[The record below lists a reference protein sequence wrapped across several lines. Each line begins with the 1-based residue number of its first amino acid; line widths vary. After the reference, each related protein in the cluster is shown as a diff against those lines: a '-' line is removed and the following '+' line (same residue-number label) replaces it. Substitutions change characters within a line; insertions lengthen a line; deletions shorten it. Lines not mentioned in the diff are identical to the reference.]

1 MSETPL
7 DRVFGRYPVP
17 IVGREPTLPSGRR
30 RNPAGYACA
39 ARKLLREFN
48 GRLSMTIAK
57 TMAGVLVLAASA
69 VASAVAV
76 AEQGTPT
83 YSIVSRIAGSGK
95 SWDYAVVDEKSSR
108 FYVAQQGVTA
118 VDLNTGK
125 ITTGLVTAKMTH
137 GLAVLGDG
145 TVAVD
150 DAASKT
156 ITVFNGADGKILS
169 TIPTAEFNPVNGVHA
184 LDAMILEPTSG
195 LLVAINGVSGLMLL
209 VDIKQARVVGTISIG
224 GHPEFAAANEKGT
237 VYVNE
242 ESGKIS
248 QIVAVDISSR
258 KVVQKIPVS
267 GCEGPTGLAYDQRDD
282 LLISVCGD
290 NGVTK
295 FIHAKTGREAAS
307 INVGKGADAVMF
319 DPQRHFAFIASAEDG
334 TLSVLAVRSAADIA
348 VVQTLATQK
357 GTRLGAVDS
366 SSGRVYLPAAK
377 FGPPVA
383 PSPYPSVVPGTFEI
397 MVVAPN

>member
-1 MSETPL
+1 MLEMPL
-7 DRVFGRYPVP
+7 DRVSGPCPVL
-17 IVGREPTLPSGRR
+17 IVGRGTDIAYWAQVQVRR
-30 RNPAGYACA
+30 LCLGCGQI
-39 ARKLLREFN
+39 LQEFS
-48 GRLSMTIAK
+48 GRLSMSIVR
-57 TMAGVLVLAASA
+57 TMAGVLVTAASA
-69 VASAVAV
+69 IASTVAV
-76 AEQGTPT
+76 AEQGSPT

-118 VDLNTGK
+118 LDLNTGK

-156 ITVFNGADGKILS
+156 ITVFNGADGKIVS

-209 VDIKQARVVGTISIG
+209 VDIKQATVVGTISIG
-224 GHPEFAAANEKGT
+224 GHPEFAAANGKGT

-242 ESGKIS
+242 ESGKTS

-258 KVVQKIPVS
+258 KMVQKIPLS
-267 GCEGPTGLAYDQRDD
+267 GCEGPTGLAYDQGAD

-295 FIHAKTGREAAS
+295 FIHAKSGREAAS
-307 INVGKGADAVMF
+307 LNVGKGADAVMF
-319 DPQRHFAFIASAEDG
+319 DPKRHFAFIASAEDG
-334 TLSVLAVRSAADIA
+334 TLSVIAVRSAADIA

-357 GTRLGAVDS
+357 GTRLGAVDTT
-366 SSGRVYLPAAK
+366 SGRVYLPAAE
-377 FGPPVA
+377 FGPPVP
-383 PSPYPSVVPGTFEI
+383 PSPYPSVLPGTFEI
-397 MVVAPN
+397 LVVAPN